1 MKELHDLYDEDLPNN
16 QELLA
21 EEEEGIDVWTILI
34 CIFLFFLGMAV
45 ANVDTEVNPP
55 GKVF

>member
-1 MKELHDLYDEDLPNN
+1 MKELHELYDEELPNN
-16 QELLA
+16 QELL
-21 EEEEGIDVWTILI
+21 EEEDGIWTILI